1 MSLTE
6 ACSNLLYGIGRFVGE
21 SSKAFT
27 SARKAL
33 RESKEKLRSLSSRER
48 IRHIVEEL
56 TRLGGKGID
65 FTTTELKER
74 LQVMGEIILALQK
87 KIDGLS
93 ARGSVGEADMWKA
106 VGSMKAAESLTDD
119 ERAVLVSVFRRNMAL
134 QKQGLF
140 NEYSVRPMVWMRRKG
155 YG

>member
-6 ACSNLLYGIGRFVGE
+6 ACSNLFYGIGRFVGE

-48 IRHIVEEL
+48 IRHIVVEEL

-134 QKQGLF
+134 QKPGLF
-140 NEYSVRPMVWMRRKG
+140 NEY
-155 YG
+155 